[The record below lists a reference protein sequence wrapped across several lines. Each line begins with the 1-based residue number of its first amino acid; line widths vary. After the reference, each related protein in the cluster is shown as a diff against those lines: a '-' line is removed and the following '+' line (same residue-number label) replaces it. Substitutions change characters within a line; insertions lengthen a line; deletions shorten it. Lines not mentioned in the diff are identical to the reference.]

1 MVSSSTRR
9 TAAVGLAA
17 SRLAATASALVEEV
31 PLAKRIVL
39 EVVLILLLTVVLAWA
54 VLGAFALT
62 DSADPVGTFL
72 DQTPRV
78 LFGLLGIAL
87 ALWTLLLVIGSIVH
101 RRRAVGWRIAT
112 HLVSLLVA
120 LVVNVGGLA
129 LLTVATGG
137 GGAENWG
144 LLVVGIAAA
153 AGAVLFVSGVIAVL
167 VVELLVLRA
176 AAPLPQSAST
186 AVEPSE

>member
-9 TAAVGLAA
+9 TAAVGLSA

-39 EVVLILLLTVVLAWA
+39 EVVLILVLTVVLAWA

-72 DQTPRV
+72 DQAPRV

-129 LLTVATGG
+129 LLTVATGA

>member
-1 MVSSSTRR
+1 M
-9 TAAVGLAA
+9 
-17 SRLAATASALVEEV
+17 
-31 PLAKRIVL
+31 AKRIVL

>member
-9 TAAVGLAA
+9 TAAVGLSA

-39 EVVLILLLTVVLAWA
+39 EVVLILVLTVVLAWA

-72 DQTPRV
+72 DQAPRV

>member
-9 TAAVGLAA
+9 TAAVGLPA

-129 LLTVATGG
+129 LLTVATGA

>member
-186 AVEPSE
+186 TVEPSE

>member
-9 TAAVGLAA
+9 TAAVGLSA

>member
-1 MVSSSTRR
+1 
-9 TAAVGLAA
+9 
-17 SRLAATASALVEEV
+17 
-31 PLAKRIVL
+31 LAKRIVL

-176 AAPLPQSAST
+176 AAPPPQSAST

>member
-1 MVSSSTRR
+1 
-9 TAAVGLAA
+9 
-17 SRLAATASALVEEV
+17 LV
-31 PLAKRIVL
+31 KRVVL
-39 EVVLILLLTVVLAWA
+39 EVVLIVVLTILLAWA

-62 DSADPVGTFL
+62 DSADPVGTVV

-87 ALWTLLLVIGSIVH
+87 GLWTLLLIIGSIVH
-101 RRRAVGWRIAT
+101 RRRAAGWRIAT

-137 GGAENWG
+137 GGSDGWG
-144 LLVVGIAAA
+144 MLVVAIGVAS
-153 AGAVLFVSGVIAVL
+153 GAVLLGAGLVVVL
-167 VVELLVLRA
+167 VVELLILPA
-176 AAPLPQSAST
+176 AAPLPPAAAPARSESAIEAASGRET
-186 AVEPSE
+186 AAE

>member
-1 MVSSSTRR
+1 M
-9 TAAVGLAA
+9 
-17 SRLAATASALVEEV
+17 
-31 PLAKRIVL
+31 AKRIVL
-39 EVVLILLLTVVLAWA
+39 EVVLILVLTILLAWT

-87 ALWTLLLVIGSIVH
+87 ALWTVLLIIGSIVH
-101 RRRAVGWRIAT
+101 RRRAAGWRVAT

-120 LVVNVGGLA
+120 VVVNVGGLA
-129 LLTVATGG
+129 LLAVATGG

-144 LLVVGIAAA
+144 LLVVAIAAGSA
-153 AGAVLFVSGVIAVL
+153 AALLVAGTIAVL
-167 VVELLVLRA
+167 VVELLILPT
-176 AAPLPQSAST
+176 AAPIPAVST
-186 AVEPSE
+186 PDVPPA